1 MADFSNSSS
10 IATYLSLLNVC
21 AKFDYHTN
29 CIRKFTTVLNYVRA
43 KFDYHTNCIRKF
55 TTVFFL
61 TGASMGLFK
70 CFTV

>member
-29 CIRKFTTVLNYVRA
+29 CIL
-43 KFDYHTNCIRKF
+43 
-55 TTVFFL
+55 FFL